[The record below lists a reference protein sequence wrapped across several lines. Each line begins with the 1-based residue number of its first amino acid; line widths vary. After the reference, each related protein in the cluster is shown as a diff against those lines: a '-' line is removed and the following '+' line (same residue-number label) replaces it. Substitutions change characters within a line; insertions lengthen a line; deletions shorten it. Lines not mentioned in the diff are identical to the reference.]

1 MTDIYEILKSK
12 PHNPHYLNRY
22 YKFIYGCQE
31 KNKGQTGYFESHH
44 ICPKASDLF
53 PEYQDFKINQWNCVS
68 LTARQHII
76 AHILLWKCYGKSQT
90 MAAHCMIDNF
100 NNKNNRT
107 SLFLRE
113 IPKSIEIRY
122 LAILREEAA
131 KERGKY
137 TKGKSTYT
145 NGFENFFL
153 DTNDPLIIQE
163 NLIHIKT
170 GTIHKEESKQKM
182 SDAKQKYKKIK
193 LFKELETIK
202 VLENDQEL
210 IQQKL
215 LEGYTLKPDTL
226 LRKKIGYS
234 NVSQKMKGRCQ
245 YYYPDGTHFGML
257 FSGDSIIQELGLLPF
272 NEKNK
277 ELALKNC
284 FKNHKDPKVQAKKKE
299 KMSQKT
305 WFYHPETNDT
315 KRLSPLDVIPE
326 GYQKGRPGSWFH
338 DPLSNQKGL
347 FIRGKEPLGWLRGKI
362 NKEKNN
368 S

>member
-1 MTDIYEILKSK
+1 MLNIYEILESK
-12 PHNPHYLNRY
+12 PHNPHYLKRY

-31 KNKGQTGYFESHH
+31 KNKGQIGYFESHH
-44 ICPKASDLF
+44 ICPKSEDLF
-53 PEYQDFKINQWNCVS
+53 PEYKNFQIHPWNCVS

-76 AHILLWKCYGKSQT
+76 AHILLHKCFGKKQSLALYYMLNGVNPQKRQDVIE
-90 MAAHCMIDNF
+90 H
-100 NNKNNRT
+100 KNYKTKYR
-107 SLFLRE
+107 S
-113 IPKSIEIRY
+113 K
-122 LAILREEAA
+122 LREEY
-131 KERGKY
+131 KEFR
-137 TKGKSTYT
+137 TGKSTYT

-170 GTIHKEESKQKM
+170 GTIHKQESKQKM

-202 VLENDQEL
+202 VLETDQEL